1 MSDYH
6 TYSDAQIEALK
17 AAIAQGART
26 VSYGDRS
33 ITYHS
38 LEEMQ
43 RLLNAMI
50 ASRDKSRVTRITATF
65 SKGL

>member
-1 MSDYH
+1 MNEYY

-38 LEEMQ
+38 FEEMHRQ
-43 RLLNAMI
+43 LNAMI
-50 ASRDKSRVTRITATF
+50 ATRDKRRVSRIQATF